1 MSAGATAP
9 DLTTGPIGKTLLM
22 FTLPTLAS
30 NILQSLNGS
39 INAIWVGRFIG
50 ENGLA
55 ATASANIIMFLLL
68 SLMFGIGMAA
78 TVAIGQATG
87 ARDIDA
93 VRRTFGSAVGFSVII
108 AIVVAGIGWIA
119 APRIL
124 YWLSTPAG
132 AYPLALAYLRIIFIS
147 MPFGLIAVMITMC
160 LRGAGDAITPLK
172 FMILTAILDAG
183 LNPLLILG
191 VGPFPQWGI
200 AGSAA
205 ATAIASIVTLV
216 ALIIYLY
223 RADLPL
229 RLRGPELRYLRP
241 APEQVR
247 LLMTKGVPMG
257 LQMIIMS
264 AAGII
269 MVGLVNREGLL
280 TAAAYSA
287 SQQLWT
293 YVQMPAIA
301 VGAGVS
307 AMAAQNIGA
316 GKWERVDAIT
326 RNGLMLSF
334 LITSTLI
341 GVLLLFD
348 RPALGLF
355 LGMDSPA
362 IAIAR
367 RMQLI
372 ASWSFLLFGLAM
384 VFISVM
390 RANGVVVAPLII
402 LLFALLPVR
411 LGFYEVLY
419 PAVGVDA
426 LWMAF
431 PVGAAAVLVLAAAL
445 YRHGGWRTVRP
456 MAPPTKEEC
465 IEAAQAEADPAG
477 RMSPTG

>member
-1 MSAGATAP
+1 MSAGSTAP
-9 DLTTGPIGKTLLM
+9 DLTTGPIGKTLLL

-39 INAIWVGRFIG
+39 INAVWVGRFIG

-55 ATASANIIMFLLL
+55 AAASANIIMFLLL

-93 VRRTFGSAVGFSVII
+93 VRRTFGSAVGFSVVI
-108 AIVVAGIGWIA
+108 AIAVAVIGWIA

-124 YWLSTPAG
+124 QWLATPAG
-132 AYPLALAYLRIIFIS
+132 AYSLALAYLRIIFIS

-172 FMILTAILDAG
+172 FMILTAVLDAG

-191 VGPFPQWGI
+191 IGPFPRWGI

-216 ALIIYLY
+216 ALIIHVY

-241 APEQVR
+241 TADQVR
-247 LLMTKGVPMG
+247 LLVIKGVPMG

-326 RNGLMLSF
+326 RNGLLLS
-334 LITSTLI
+334 LSITATLI
-341 GVLLLFD
+341 GALLLFD
-348 RPALGLF
+348 QPVLGLF

-362 IAIAR
+362 IAVAR
-367 RMQLI
+367 HMQLL
-372 ASWSFLLFGLAM
+372 ASWSFLFFGLAM
-384 VFISVM
+384 VLISVM
-390 RANGVVVAPLII
+390 RANGVVVAPLMI

-411 LGFYEVLY
+411 LGFYQAFY
-419 PAVGVDA
+419 PVWGVDA

-445 YRHGGWRTVRP
+445 YYHGGWRTVRS
-456 MAPPTKEEC
+456 MAPSDKGEHTQ
-465 IEAAQAEADPAG
+465 AAHPEADPVG
-477 RMSPTG
+477 RMSTTG